1 MENKKNKRQAIGLII
16 LLFGAIGFITGLIAN
31 GLIITNTRGRNK
43 NSANTVKIYN
53 DNFEKFNHINKDGSF
68 VLYSTNKKD
77 FKIKK
82 DFSKDKN
89 VKHYDWYTD
98 PTCGDCINAHSSTA
112 KIILPE
118 ILAGKLE
125 IKFHPVNYL
134 SRYLTNDYSL
144 LGASYISGLAEYGS
158 GNEVVYILNGIY
170 KDKSVRDKFIKST
183 NLEKDFP
190 KYLKDTVKI
199 NSNVVNKATKNKYK
213 LRYAINQGS
222 INLRKDKE
230 LTERSPKPD
239 NSMYVPFIIDNDNK
253 DSKALV
259 TEVENVAD
267 NITVPLTGKTVASL
281 ASVSTCSTEGCQ

>member
-1 MENKKNKRQAIGLII
+1 MKNKKNKYQALLLIFI
-16 LLFGAIGFITGLIAN
+16 LAGAIGFIIGLIAN

-53 DNFEKFNHINKDGSF
+53 NNFEKFNHINKDGSF
-68 VLYSTNKKD
+68 VLYSTNHKD

-112 KIILPE
+112 KIIQQE
-118 ILAGKLE
+118 ILKGKLE

-144 LGASYISGLAEYGS
+144 IGASYISGLAEYGS
-158 GNEVVYILNGIY
+158 GNEVVYIMNGIY
-170 KDKSVRDKFIKST
+170 KDSVRDKFIKST

-199 NSNVVNKATKNKYK
+199 NSNIVNKATKNKYK

-230 LTERSPKPD
+230 LTERSPKD
-239 NSMYVPFIIDNDNK
+239 DKSMYVPFIIDNDNK
-253 DSKALV
+253 ETKALI
-259 TEVENVAD
+259 TEDENVAD
-267 NITVPLTGKTVASL
+267 NITGPLAGKTVASL
-281 ASVSTCSTEGCQ
+281 SSISTCSTEGCQ

>member
-1 MENKKNKRQAIGLII
+1 MENKRNKRQVHLLIFLLVCAIAFIIGLII
-16 LLFGAIGFITGLIAN
+16 TTKSNNL
-31 GLIITNTRGRNK
+31 RERNK
-43 NSANTVKIYN
+43 ISSETIKIYN
-53 DNFEKFNHINKDGSF
+53 NNFDKFNHINKDGSF

-98 PTCGDCINAHSSTA
+98 PTCGDCINAHSYTA
-112 KIILPE
+112 KIIQPE
-118 ILAGKLE
+118 ILNGKLE

-144 LGASYISGLAEYGS
+144 IGASYISGLAEYGS
-158 GNEVVYILNGIY
+158 GNDVVYVLNGIY
-170 KDKSVRDKFIKST
+170 KDSVRDKFIKST

-199 NSNVVNKATKNKYK
+199 NSNIVNKVTKNKYK

-230 LTERSPKPD
+230 LTERSPKD
-239 NSMYVPFIIDNDNK
+239 DKSMYVPFIIDNDNK
-253 DSKALV
+253 NSKALV
-259 TEVENVAD
+259 TEDEKVAD
-267 NITVPLTGKTVASL
+267 NISVPLTGKTVASQ
-281 ASVSTCSTEGCQ
+281 SSISTCTTKGCN